1 MGVTTFD
8 ELHDLRDEWLD
19 RYGPLPAPAQGLL
32 ELGEL
37 RLVCIEHGVNSV
49 VVLPARVG
57 IRTKPVVKVAPLDL
71 SFSQQMR
78 VRRTLGSRA
87 YDEGTKELRVEVSN
101 EGATPHALLELLAT
115 LVAVAEEANA

>member
-1 MGVTTFD
+1 MD

-19 RYGPLPAPAQGLL
+19 RYGPLPAPAKGLL

-37 RLVCIEHGVNSV
+37 RLECIEHDVRSLV
-49 VVLPARVG
+49 VQPARVG
-57 IRTKPVVKVAPLDL
+57 VRTKPVVKISPLEL
-71 SFSQQMR
+71 SLSQQMR

-101 EGATPHALLELLAT
+101 EGSTPHALLEMLRS
-115 LVAVAEEANA
+115 LVAVAEEANV